1 MIALAYTT
9 LQNGIRTYYEQL
21 GHGEPILFIHP
32 PCMGHV
38 TFHYQRIFSRHYQ
51 LLFYDLRGNGE
62 STAKDEPLTMQ
73 MLADDIDH
81 LLQHVGISEV
91 FVCGY
96 SNGGSIAQEFAI
108 RYPQKVKGLILIGGF
123 SEINS
128 ILLHSEYL
136 LGIISSKLGGIP
148 LLAKVISKAHAP
160 SKDYQYKLEHYM
172 KKSDSKT
179 ISQMY
184 QIGLKYVATDRLHNI
199 TSPVLLLYGQE
210 DHYVHH
216 YQYPFIERIQDVD
229 VVFVSNVKHQVP
241 TLQAQ
246 ALNQIIHQFI
256 QKQSKSI
263 ISE

>member
-1 MIALAYTT
+1 MMLAYVTM
-9 LQNGIRTYYEQL
+9 QNGIRTYYEQL

-38 TFHYQRIFSRHYQ
+38 TFYYQRKLSRHYQ
-51 LLFYDLRGNGE
+51 LLFYDLRGNGKS
-62 STAKDEPLTMQ
+62 STNEQSFTMRA
-73 MLADDIDH
+73 LADDIND
-81 LLQHVGISEV
+81 LLQQIGISEV

-108 RYPQKVKGLILIGGF
+108 RYPKKVKGLILIGGF

-128 ILLHSEYL
+128 VLLHSEYL
-136 LGIISSKLGGIP
+136 LGIMTSKLGGIP

-160 SKDYQYKLEHYM
+160 TNDFQQKLEQYM
-172 KKSDSKT
+172 KMADAKT
-179 ISQMY
+179 ILLMY
-184 QIGLKYVATDRLHNI
+184 QIGLKYVATDRLQNI
-199 TSPVLLLYGQE
+199 TSPVLLIYGQE

-216 YQYPFIERIQDVD
+216 YQDPFIERIQDVD
-229 VVFVSNVKHQVP
+229 VVYVSNVKHQVP

-256 QKQSKSI
+256 QKQANSI
-263 ISE
+263 TIK